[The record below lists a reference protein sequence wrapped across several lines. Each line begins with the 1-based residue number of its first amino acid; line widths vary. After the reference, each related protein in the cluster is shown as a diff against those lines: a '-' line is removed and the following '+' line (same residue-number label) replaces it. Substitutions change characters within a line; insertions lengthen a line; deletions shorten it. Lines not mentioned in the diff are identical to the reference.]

1 MAGLPLNNFK
11 TITSVVNTVE
21 QTVYTAPLGFKSVFL
36 LAQITNTGDNN
47 EQVSFKFG
55 RDGIE
60 TEIVS
65 NFTIPPNDTLNLLT
79 GKLVLETDDYIK
91 VVGTDNNLNP
101 NDLQFIASILET
113 SA

>member
-11 TITSVVNTVE
+11 TITAVVSPVE

-36 LAQITNTGDNN
+36 LAQITNTGDIT
-47 EQVSFKFG
+47 EQVTFKFG
-55 RDGIE
+55 RGAAE

-65 NFTIPPNDTLNLLT
+65 NFSIPPNDTLNLLT
-79 GKLVLETDDYIK
+79 GKLVLETDDFIK
-91 VVGTDNNLNP
+91 VSSSDNNANP
-101 NDLQFIASILET
+101 TDLQFIASILET

>member
-11 TITSVVNTVE
+11 TITAVVNTVE
-21 QTVYTAPLGFKSVFL
+21 QIVYTAPLGFKSVFL
-36 LAQITNTGDNN
+36 LAQITNTGSVN
-47 EQVSFKFG
+47 EQVTFKYG
-55 RDGIE
+55 RNGIE

-65 NFTIPPNDTLNLLT
+65 GFTLPPNDTVNLLT

-91 VVGTDNNLNP
+91 VVSTDNNSNSS
-101 NDLQFIASILET
+101 DLQFIASILET

>member
-11 TITSVVNTVE
+11 TITAVVDTIE

-36 LAQITNTGDNN
+36 LAQITNTGAGN
-47 EQVSFKFG
+47 QSVSFKYG

-60 TEIVS
+60 TDIVS
-65 NFTIPPNDTLNLLT
+65 NFVIPPNDTLNLLT

-91 VVGTDNNLNP
+91 VVGSVGT
-101 NDLQFIASILET
+101 DLQFIASILET